1 MGKTGCVILS
11 SLPHPIQIRN
21 LSVTL
26 FPRAC
31 HGPLV
36 SSAASSSP
44 SSGECES
51 LLQTVNLGGGKGS
64 AALSTSQSPSV
75 VFTQLGANRPYIAP
89 IHFQAWH
96 ILKSA
101 FQHTAAPQLYA
112 RPSWVGM
119 GVDSRLSLFM
129 CIKKKKTH
137 HKKTNSEK
145 GHEVF

>member
-1 MGKTGCVILS
+1 MCKTGCVILP

-31 HGPLV
+31 HGPPV
-36 SSAASSSP
+36 SSAASSLYSP

-51 LLQTVNLGGGKGS
+51 LLQTFNLGGGKGS

-112 RPSWVGM
+112 RPSWADM

-129 CIKKKKTH
+129 CIKKTH
-137 HKKTNSEK
+137 RKETNSRK